1 MNRKKYRT
9 VAVGGTFDKL
19 HKGHEKL
26 IDKAFELGE
35 LVLIGLTTDK
45 MLKSHTK
52 LFSIARYNTR
62 KKALIKFL
70 TNKGY
75 KSSYQ
80 IIPLNTPFGITLSDE
95 EIEVL
100 VVSDETSNRANEINT
115 LRAERGL
122 KPLLLIVIEMV
133 LSEDDVPIST
143 TRIKRGEIDRD
154 GRILLFTKP
163 K

>member
-1 MNRKKYRT
+1 MNRKKYRK
-9 VAVGGTFDKL
+9 VAVGGTFDKF

-52 LFSIARYNTR
+52 LFPIANYNTR
-62 KKALIKFL
+62 KKALIKYL
-70 TNKGY
+70 KNKGV
-75 KSSYQ
+75 KSAYQ
-80 IIPLNTPFGITLSDE
+80 IIPLDNPFGVTLSDE
-95 EIEVL
+95 EIEAL
-100 VVSDETSNRANEINT
+100 VVSHETSSRAKEINA
-115 LRAERGL
+115 LRGERGL
-122 KPLLLIVIEMV
+122 KPLILIVIEMV

-143 TRIKRGEIDRD
+143 TRIKRGEIDQD
-154 GRILLFTKP
+154 GRVLLSTKP

>member
-1 MNRKKYRT
+1 MHRKKYRK
-9 VAVGGTFDKL
+9 VAVGGTFDKF

-35 LVLIGLTTDK
+35 FVLIGLTTAK

-52 LFSIARYNTR
+52 LFPIASYSTR
-62 KKALIKFL
+62 KKALINYLK
-70 TNKGY
+70 NKGV
-75 KSSYQ
+75 KSVYQ
-80 IIPLNTPFGITLSDE
+80 IIPLDNPFGITLSDE
-95 EIEVL
+95 KIEAL
-100 VVSDETSNRANEINT
+100 VVSHETSSRVKEINT
-115 LRAERGL
+115 LRGEQGL
-122 KPLLLIVIEMV
+122 KPIILIVIEMV

-154 GRILLFTKP
+154 GQVLLSTKP

>member
-9 VAVGGTFDKL
+9 LAVGGTFDKL

-45 MLKSHTK
+45 MLKSHSK
-52 LFSIARYNTR
+52 LFSITPYSTR
-62 KKALIKFL
+62 KKELIKYL
-70 TNKGY
+70 KNEGY
-75 KSSYQ
+75 KNTYQ
-80 IIPLNTPFGITLSDE
+80 IIPLDSPFGITLIDE
-95 EIEVL
+95 EIEAL
-100 VVSDETSNRANEINT
+100 VVSDETSTRANEINT
-115 LRAERGL
+115 LRGERGL
-122 KPLLLIVIEMV
+122 KPLILIVIEMV
-133 LSEDDVPIST
+133 LSEDAVPIST

-154 GRILLFTKP
+154 GRVLLSTKP

>member
-1 MNRKKYRT
+1 VNRKKYRT
-9 VAVGGTFDKL
+9 LAVGGTFDKL

-52 LFSIARYNTR
+52 LFSITRYSTR
-62 KKALIKFL
+62 KKELIKYL
-70 TNKGY
+70 KNEGY
-75 KSSYQ
+75 KNAYQ
-80 IIPLNTPFGITLSDE
+80 IIPLDSPFGITLIDE
-95 EIEVL
+95 EIEAL

-115 LRAERGL
+115 LRGERGL
-122 KPLLLIVIEMV
+122 KPLTLIVIEMV
-133 LSEDDVPIST
+133 LSEDAVPIST

-154 GRILLFTKP
+154 GRVLLSTKP